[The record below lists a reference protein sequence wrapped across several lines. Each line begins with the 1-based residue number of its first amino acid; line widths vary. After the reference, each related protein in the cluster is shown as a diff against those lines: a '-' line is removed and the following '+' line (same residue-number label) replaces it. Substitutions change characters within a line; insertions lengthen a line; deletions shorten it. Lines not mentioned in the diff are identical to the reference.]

1 MEVEGGRGGDRK
13 ERNWERVEEGEEKFI
28 CCFDI
33 VNLKL
38 PMANWQMQDS
48 HPSTTKTPIAIL
60 GSEEDF

>member
-1 MEVEGGRGGDRK
+1 VGGDRK
-13 ERNWERVEEGEEKFI
+13 ERNWERVEEGEEEKFI
-28 CCFDI
+28 CCYDI

>member
-1 MEVEGGRGGDRK
+1 MQVSSIRG
-13 ERNWERVEEGEEKFI
+13 EEEKFI